1 MIETICQNCGNQ
13 KPIEDSNI
21 GRTFKCPNCS
31 QPVKVESIISEFSN
45 EPLSKTSTFEEEISR
60 AEKEKEKEKEE
71 LLILEKSKSNSKIFL
86 VLGGIFLAFGFILM
100 LATSESFNLGVVIII
115 IGFLLLAQGNN
126 MQSPTKK

>member
-60 AEKEKEKEKEE
+60 AEKEKEE

-86 VLGGIFLAFGFILM
+86 VLGGIFLALGFILM
-100 LATSESFNLGVVIII
+100 LATSESFYFGLVIII
-115 IGFLLLAQGNN
+115 IGFLLFAQGNN